1 MNDLQVIYDPETAKL
16 LMDETRQEILKL
28 LKIKALSI
36 KDIASILD
44 KDFSTIYRHIK
55 KLEKEN
61 IVMIAGS
68 RKNRTGEEK
77 IYKRTYSTYVLSPEL
92 FLSDHSVLVDEKKS
106 RFNLI
111 KRALEETGFKIE
123 NDEQFETLFFKL
135 ESTVIKEIE
144 KLNSDLDLNTLNNL
158 ETILFIKLATLDEFQ
173 YMRNLIVKK

>member
-1 MNDLQVIYDPETAKL
+1 MNDLKVIYDPETAKL

-123 NDEQFETLFFKL
+123 NDEQFETLFFNL